1 MPNNK
6 QAEKRL
12 RQDEKK
18 RLTNKRTKS
27 AMRTAIRKVT
37 DAPDTEAATAA
48 VPEAYKRIDKAAQKN
63 VIHANAAARYKSS
76 LQRNVSKK

>member
-6 QAEKRL
+6 QSEKRL

-18 RLTNKRTKS
+18 RLTNKRAKS

-37 DAPDTEAATAA
+37 DAPDPEAATAA
-48 VPEAYKRIDKAAQKN
+48 VPEAYKCIDKAAQKN

-76 LQRNVSKK
+76 LHRTAAKK